1 MIDLNWLYSINRP
14 ALMPP
19 SYVFGIVWSILYI
32 MIILSLV
39 FFVRNGIKKTDIL
52 AISFFVLQ
60 LALNLSWTPVFFGL
74 HQTKI
79 ALLIILALVVCVAI
93 TSILF
98 YQKSKTAG
106 LLLVPYFLWL
116 LFAMYLNFEI
126 VRLNSFN

>member
-1 MIDLNWLYSINRP
+1 MVDLNWLYSINRP

-19 SYVFGIVWSILYI
+19 SYVFGIVWPILYI

-74 HQTKI
+74 HQIKI